1 MDPHNAKKTMMAGLL
16 AVAILAIPGRA
27 ALAQQD
33 ARICR
38 VRKEPSGL
46 IRGDRL
52 PRGCVLVNEDDSER
66 SARAPDTRVAPLGP
80 CAEYADRLVYTRKPG
95 RSVLAKA
102 ARICWPALRRAEAA
116 AAAAAQQRRS
126 SFGPLQRHF
135 GPLQRHF
142 GPLQRHFG
150 PLERHFGPLERKF

>member
-1 MDPHNAKKTMMAGLL
+1 MLAGLL
-16 AVAILAIPGRA
+16 AVTILVIPGRA

-33 ARICR
+33 SRVCR

-52 PRGCVLVNEDDSER
+52 PRGCVLVSEDDAVR
-66 SARAPDTRVAPLGP
+66 SAQTPDARVVPLGP
-80 CAEYADRLVYTRKPG
+80 CAQYAERLIYTPKPG
-95 RSVLAKA
+95 SSVLANA
-102 ARICWPALRRAEAA
+102 ARICRPALSRAEAG

-126 SFGPLQRHF
+126 SYGPT
-135 GPLQRHF
+135 QRHF

-150 PLERHFGPLERKF
+150 PLERHFGPLQRHFGPLERKF

>member
-1 MDPHNAKKTMMAGLL
+1 MLAASL
-16 AVAILAIPGRA
+16 AVAILVIPGRA

-33 ARICR
+33 ARVCR

-52 PRGCVLVNEDDSER
+52 PRGCVLVNEDDTVR
-66 SARAPDTRVAPLGP
+66 SARAPDARGALLGP
-80 CAEYADRLVYTRKPG
+80 CAEYAERLIYTPKPG
-95 RSVLAKA
+95 RSVPANA
-102 ARICWPALRRAEAA
+102 ARICGPALMRAEAA
-116 AAAAAQQRRS
+116 AAATAQQRRS

-150 PLERHFGPLERKF
+150 PLQRHFGPLERKF